1 MNAAMFLLNS
11 IIILKDG
18 VKDGVVLRRFDPYI
32 SGHFLNMMCGHIN
45 ALHSV
50 LSGSIPA
57 SVVLDSFV
65 TDSNLFS
72 VLQSDSWNFIQS
84 DTFCARIAVSSHS
97 LNNINSSKDKNA
109 IVEVSYKDV
118 QKGPVLLLLRLLL
131 IELRNTFDLKSEQQS
146 TSAIEDPL
154 KNIKLYANQLISSL
168 TNKFRIDMSL
178 VTENLNGDI
187 ADILI
192 SPSILSENE
201 KSVNVDLH
209 SDQVE
214 GIYSEDAR
222 ETRETAELIGNTSV
236 AVTGQKR
243 ALDADNSQGTL
254 VDSDDSDAAAAAGDD
269 DDDDD
274 K

>member
-1 MNAAMFLLNS
+1 M
-11 IIILKDG
+11 
-18 VKDGVVLRRFDPYI
+18 
-32 SGHFLNMMCGHIN
+32 
-45 ALHSV
+45 
-50 LSGSIPA
+50 
-57 SVVLDSFV
+57 
-65 TDSNLFS
+65 
-72 VLQSDSWNFIQS
+72 
-84 DTFCARIAVSSHS
+84 
-97 LNNINSSKDKNA
+97 NNINSSKDKNA

-131 IELRNTFDLKSEQQS
+131 IELRDEVNTFDLKSLQQS
-146 TSAIEDPL
+146 TSTIEDPL

-254 VDSDDSDAAAAAGDD
+254 VDSDDSDAAAAGDD